1 MMVKI
6 LYFARLRQEI
16 GISDEEFD
24 LPEDVASVKEL
35 RDCLVARGGAWAG
48 ALASGKAVRVS
59 VNHDLARDN
68 TAVKAGDEIAF
79 FPPVTGG

>member
-6 LYFARLRQEI
+6 LYFARLREDVGRSVEEI
-16 GISDEEFD
+16 D
-24 LPEDVASVKEL
+24 LPEGVANVKAL
-35 RDCLVARGGAWAG
+35 RTHLVARGGAWAH

-68 TAVKAGDEIAF
+68 TAVKAGDEVAF